1 MIPVS
6 IRVGGLFNDARIYL
20 RLLGDR
26 ISERQIGT
34 DWEIFVVQ
42 VELLYRYLLG
52 RTEEDHDKREIK
64 FQGLNLKLGPP

>member
-42 VELLYRYLLG
+42 VELLYRYLLR

>member
-1 MIPVS
+1 MIAVS
-6 IRVGGLFNDARIYL
+6 IRVVGLFNDDYL
-20 RLLGDR
+20 FTSSSDR
-26 ISERQIGT
+26 ISEWQIGT

-52 RTEEDHDKREIK
+52 RTEEDRDKHDIK